1 MDASADPPAAR
12 EASGA
17 RLEIER
23 LSVGPRGAPLFA
35 DLSLALAPGEIHA
48 LVGANGSGKTT
59 LLRALLG
66 EVEFRGAIRFRFR
79 GDGRIGYVPQSLRV
93 EPVLALT
100 VGEFLALSR
109 QRGAVALSLSAAA
122 RRATAAALASVD
134 LAGFERRRVSELSG
148 GELRRLLLAHALDPI
163 PELLL
168 LDEPTEG
175 LDAASLPRL
184 ERRLAEAAA
193 AGAAILLVSHD
204 LPLVRR
210 LAMRATWLDG
220 RARESGATA
229 PVVDAFL
236 RHELAAPLA
245 ASEVAR

>member
-1 MDASADPPAAR
+1 METTATAKGGR

-17 RLEIER
+17 LLEIEQ
-23 LSVGPRGAPLFA
+23 LAVGPRAAPLFTA
-35 DLSLALAPGEIHA
+35 LSTSLVPGDVHA
-48 LVGANGSGKTT
+48 FVGPNGSGKTT

-66 EVEFRGAIRFRFR
+66 EVEFRGTIRLRLR
-79 GDGRIGYVPQSLRV
+79 DGGRIGYVPQSLRF

-100 VGEFLALSR
+100 VGEFFALSR
-109 QRGAVALSLSAAA
+109 QRGAVARATSAAT
-122 RRATAAALASVD
+122 RRATAAALATVD

-148 GELRRLLLAHALDPI
+148 GELRRLLLAHALDPL

-184 ERRLAEAAA
+184 ERSLAAAAA
-193 AGAAILLVSHD
+193 AGCAILLVSHD

-210 LAMRATWLDG
+210 LANRATWIDG
-220 RARESGATA
+220 TVRASGAA
-229 PVVDAFL
+229 AEVVAAFL
-236 RHELAAPLA
+236 RHELGAA
-245 ASEVAR
+245 EVAR

>member
-1 MDASADPPAAR
+1 MDPPATPPAAR
-12 EASGA
+12 EGSGA

-23 LSVGPRGAPLFA
+23 LEVGPRAAPVFTE
-35 DLSLALAPGEIHA
+35 LSLALAPGEIHA

-66 EVEFRGAIRFRFR
+66 EVEFRGAIRFHFQ
-79 GDGRIGYVPQSLRV
+79 GDGRIGYVPQALRL
-93 EPVLALT
+93 EPALALT
-100 VGEFLALSR
+100 VGEFLALER
-109 QRGAVALSLSAAA
+109 QRGAVAFRLSAAA
-122 RRATAAALASVD
+122 RRANEMALAGVE

-148 GELRRLLLAHALDPI
+148 GELRRLLLAHALAPT

-168 LDEPTEG
+168 LDEPSEG

-204 LPLVRR
+204 LGLVRR
-210 LAMRATWLDG
+210 LAARATWLDG
-220 RARESGATA
+220 TARRRGPVAE
-229 PVVDAFL
+229 VVDAFL
-236 RHELAAPLA
+236 RHELAAD
-245 ASEVAR
+245 EVAR